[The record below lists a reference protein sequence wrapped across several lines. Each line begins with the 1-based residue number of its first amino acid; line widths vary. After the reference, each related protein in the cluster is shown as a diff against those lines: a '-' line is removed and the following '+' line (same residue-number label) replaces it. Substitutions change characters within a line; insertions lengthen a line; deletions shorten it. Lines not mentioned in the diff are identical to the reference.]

1 MPGGRRAGHGHAG
14 RLLWGL
20 DYPRGGGPIQGR
32 AGHFGLVTVSSIT
45 IICAHSFIEANM
57 SATPPAAGDLAPDF
71 ELPDENGQKHKL
83 SDFRGRRVVLYF
95 YPADNTAGC
104 TKQACAFRDAYP
116 TIEEQNAVVIGI
128 SPDGAESHRKF
139 KTKYNLPFV
148 LLSDVD
154 HKVLNRYGIWG
165 EKNNYGVKSIGVIR
179 SHFVIDETGHVIDT
193 QVKVRAVDSAEKA
206 LASLKS

>member
-1 MPGGRRAGHGHAG
+1 
-14 RLLWGL
+14 
-20 DYPRGGGPIQGR
+20 
-32 AGHFGLVTVSSIT
+32 
-45 IICAHSFIEANM
+45 M
-57 SATPPAAGDLAPDF
+57 SATPPEVGDLAPDF
-71 ELPDENGQKHKL
+71 ELPDENGKKHKL
-83 SDFRGRRVVLYF
+83 SEFRGRRVVLYF
-95 YPADNTAGC
+95 YPADDTAGC

-154 HKVLNRYGIWG
+154 HKVMNRYGIWG
-165 EKNNYGVKSIGVIR
+165 EKNNYGIKSIGVIR

-193 QVKVRAVDSAEKA
+193 KVKVRAVDSAEKA